1 MSRINTNVGSL
12 IAQKT
17 LSRSQV
23 QLQESLTRLSS
34 GLRINSGKDD
44 PAGLIASENLR
55 SDITAVNKALTNSDR
70 ANQFISTADSA
81 LGQVSSLLNDIRG
94 LVTEAANA
102 GVLSSDQVAA
112 NQLQIDSSLEAID
125 RIAQTT
131 QFQGK
136 KLLDGSQAFSTAY
149 TAGGSSV
156 RDLNINQA
164 NLGST
169 GNLAVDVQITAAA
182 TKGSLTATIPAS
194 GAGTPAIAASAQL
207 AFADTSTIDIEA
219 ATVGAAGNGTAIEI
233 LNDQGTKSFTTLTFN
248 SGATVRVETDTAGA
262 AMNGFRVNIV
272 NDEGTAATGTIT
284 FDNGATINV
293 TAATPGTALTGT
305 DLQFVD
311 SGAVAAGTA
320 TASYSVATNKIT
332 VNVNGDTDRDVV
344 AAALDSLIPFS
355 ATTTGTGSGYV
366 AANDAGLLVN
376 NASFTSGGVDPAVA
390 AGAASAS
397 YNSGTKIMTVTVN
410 GDTTKAAIAGAIT
423 TLGGFTTQT
432 GGAGAGYVALTDA
445 NYNSPLSTG
454 GFNPAVASGSAD
466 ATYDSGLNKITV
478 RVNGNTAKGV
488 IATAIDNLAEFT
500 ASTTGGGTGYSA
512 INDSAYVPPSLA
524 NGANQVAATGGL
536 IGALALKI
544 SGATGSE
551 VFQFNAGA
559 SITQIRD
566 GINLLKDA
574 TGVSASFTGTTLTL
588 QSDTY
593 GSKNAVAVEVI
604 SEGAGG
610 TFGSS
615 LSGTQSF
622 GTDVQATIN
631 GYQATASGNTLALKN
646 STIDFSLTVTDGSTT
661 AVGFNITGGGA
672 LFQLGPD
679 VVGNQQARIGI
690 NSVQTGT
697 LGGISG
703 RLYDLKSGNAKS
715 LANDANGAAVITDEV
730 INKITSLRGRLGAF
744 QKTTLESNINSLND
758 TLTNLTAAESSIRD
772 ADFAVESAKLTR
784 NQILVQ
790 SGNQVLQIANTQP
803 QNVLSLLR
811 G

>member
-194 GAGTPAIAASAQL
+194 GAGTAAVAASAQL
-207 AFADTSTIDIEA
+207 AFADGSTVDVA
-219 ATVGAAGNGTAIEI
+219 NDTAGAAGNGTAIEI
-233 LNDQGTKSFTTLTFN
+233 INDQGTKAFTTLTFN
-248 SGATVRVETDTAGA
+248 SGATVRVENNVAGA
-262 AMNGFRVNIV
+262 AANGFRVNVV
-272 NDEGTAATGTIT
+272 NDTGTAATGTIT

-293 TAATPGTALTGT
+293 TATQPGTALTGT

-332 VNVNGDTDRDVV
+332 INVNGDTNRDVIKD
-344 AAALDSLIPFS
+344 AINTLIPFQ

-390 AGAASAS
+390 AGAASAA
-397 YNSGTKIMTVTVN
+397 YNSGTKILTVTVN
-410 GDTTKAAIAGAIT
+410 GDTTKAAIANAIT
-423 TLGGFTTQT
+423 TLGGFGVQT
-432 GGAGAGYVALTDA
+432 GGAGAGYVAANDA
-445 NYNSPLSTG
+445 NYNSAAATG
-454 GFNPAVASGSAD
+454 GFNPAVASGAAS

-478 RVNGNTAKGV
+478 KVNGNTAKGV
-488 IATAIDNLAEFT
+488 ISTAIDGLAGFS
-500 ASTTGGGTGYSA
+500 ASTTGGGTGYNA